1 MKKINNADLQCL
13 WFDCLDGAAD
23 WDLPPHPRIWGSDP
37 ACLSNVFG
45 RCPKPRRLMA
55 VLLAAH
61 LVYPK
66 ATPEWASSWLT
77 QAGPELLGA
86 DLTMSER
93 VRWRLVSVPVAA
105 GDLGRLHAVLIGAGE
120 TAPDCSVWNAQILA
134 KDSQH
139 AVDLARRLVRFHTGQ
154 ESCFLFLESI
164 TPHVLIEGESLG
176 LPCYLGARAAA
187 EDMPCDFVVATGRL
201 GEDGRVLP
209 VECLNQKLDAVE
221 DGISLFLYPEGCAAP
236 KASGTECVAVTNV
249 REAVEAVVCF
259 RPGLALKIAHATRAL
274 HSGQGLAREM
284 CSFQSEM
291 AVWMRR
297 NRERIA
303 RVLCGDPHL
312 EELIPQLQRWT
323 DSTLRLDIDLGNAVL
338 ECLPVECVRD
348 RSNLTACKAWDLC
361 ALQMGRANHGGDLA
375 LLKVWTDAANTLR
388 PVIDQHNE
396 CGRMLTLHYVQKLIG
411 DKHNRYAFSDSID
424 DAVTAEEISELEMT
438 HARYHARRGP
448 CSNAVLGQYYG
459 TLGQHHGFLG
469 PEFLD
474 QALAFLDKAIGYFCG
489 VEKQERQER
498 DRDRLYQ
505 VFALSS
511 AGRADEAWARLRDVT
526 DLWRDGAWNV
536 DSMNPYQLHALL
548 RLHVDSG
555 RVMDSWLWRKIHEAW
570 SRGGQGHPSQLISY
584 NLGWLASERALA
596 AKMLNRSVEVC
607 LGPTSGPTIRVMAL
621 MPLARLQEIE
631 PDRDRAALVD
641 AAMEPINNGDVS
653 LEHFRPLQGLP
664 DWRTV
669 LRVVARHRG
678 TLFPFAYR

>member
-1 MKKINNADLQCL
+1 MKTINNVDLQCL

-23 WDLPPHPRIWGSDP
+23 WGLPPHPRIWGSDP
-37 ACLSNVFG
+37 TCLSDVFG
-45 RCPKPRRLMA
+45 RCPEPRRLAA
-55 VLLAAH
+55 VLLAVH

-77 QAGPELLGA
+77 QAGPELMGA
-86 DLTMSER
+86 DLTTLER

-105 GDLGRLHAVLIGAGE
+105 GDLGRLHAILIGAGE
-120 TAPDCSVWNAQILA
+120 TAPDCSAWNARILA
-134 KDSQH
+134 KDSQC
-139 AVDLARRLVRFHTGQ
+139 AGELARRLVRLHTGQ
-154 ESCFLFLESI
+154 ESCFLFLGS
-164 TPHVLIEGESLG
+164 TTSHALIEGESLG

-201 GEDGRVLP
+201 DEDGRVLP

-249 REAVEAVVCF
+249 REAADVVACF
-259 RPGLALKIAHATRAL
+259 RPGLALKIAHAARTLR
-274 HSGQGLAREM
+274 SGQGLAREM

-291 AVWMRR
+291 AVWIRR

-303 RVLCGDPHL
+303 RVLCDDPHL

-323 DSTLRLDIDLGNAVL
+323 DSTLRLDMGLGNAVL
-338 ECLPVECVRD
+338 ECLPVECVLD
-348 RSNLTACKAWDLC
+348 RGNLTASAAWKIC
-361 ALQMGRANHGGDLA
+361 ALQMGKANHGGDLD
-375 LLKVWTDAANTLR
+375 LLKVWTDAADTLR
-388 PVIDQHNE
+388 PDINQHDE

-411 DKHNRYAFSDSID
+411 EKHNRYAFFDSID
-424 DAVTAEEISELEMT
+424 DAAAAEEISELEMA
-438 HARYHARRGP
+438 HARHLDRRGP

-459 TLGQHHGFLG
+459 MLGQHHGFLG
-469 PEFLD
+469 PEFLG
-474 QALAFLDKAIGYFCG
+474 QALAFLDKAIGCFCG

-511 AGRADEAWARLRDVT
+511 AGRVDEAWTGLRDVT
-526 DLWRDGAWNV
+526 DLWRDRAWNV

-555 RVMDSWLWRKIHEAW
+555 RIMDSGLWRKIHEAW
-570 SRGGQGHPSQLISY
+570 SRGEQGHPSQLISY

-596 AKMLNRSVEVC
+596 AEMLNRSVDLC

-631 PDRDRAALVD
+631 PDRDRAALVN

-653 LEHFRPLQGLP
+653 LEHFHPLLDLP
-664 DWRTV
+664 DWKAV
-669 LRVVARHRG
+669 LSHVSANRAAF
-678 TLFPFAYR
+678 FPFSYR